1 MLPTRRIR
9 LAASTTSSIGDTV
22 NVHWPSPATATE
34 AGAATA
40 IEVLQ
45 LEYLASKLAAG
56 SSSSSSLLKE
66 AQSALQAFRSALP
79 VARAQS
85 AAGLGV
91 EPLNEHAIKAIVQVR
106 EERSHASLLTKNGS

>member
-1 MLPTRRIR
+1 M
-9 LAASTTSSIGDTV
+9 
-22 NVHWPSPATATE
+22 NVHGPSPATATE

-56 SSSSSSLLKE
+56 SSSSSLLKE

-91 EPLNEHAIKAIVQVR
+91 VPLNEHAIKAIVQVR